1 MHGMHVTPVPLASL
15 NDLRRRAAAVWQQTL
30 RDLPEGWSKSPW
42 DPLAVLAVFDRLSL
56 REGCT
61 LRAYQYIG
69 EGSGNSVV
77 WVMPSHSPYPEPVDC
92 PVLDAFALALPRP
105 PHADDRVAVYLE
117 GDRSPLSYMQASIF
131 VRELME
137 AGALGLSVAWG
148 RHRILDDQSIDRV
161 APPEKGVRSLFAL
174 GEPARWRWR
183 LQPPASW
190 DPRVIEEDEHVSVLF
205 CTFSDL
211 GGERIS
217 RHIDVYRRGSC
228 QFESV
233 VDELARKGVR
243 PLF

>member
-1 MHGMHVTPVPLASL
+1 MHGMHATPVPLAYL
-15 NDLRRRAAAVWQQTL
+15 DGLRRRAAAVWQQPL

-61 LRAYQYIG
+61 LRAYQYIC

-77 WVMPSHSPYPEPVDC
+77 WVMHADSPYPEPGDC
-92 PVLDAFALALPRP
+92 PVLDAFALAPPRP
-105 PHADDRVAVYLE
+105 SQADDRVPVYLE
-117 GDRSPLSYMQASIF
+117 GDESPLSYMQASLF

-137 AGALGLSVAWG
+137 AGAFGPSVVWG
-148 RHRILDDQSIDRV
+148 RHRILDDQTIDRV

-174 GEPARWRWR
+174 GEPSRWRWR
-183 LQPPASW
+183 RQPPASW
-190 DPRVIEEDEHVSVLF
+190 DPRVIEEDEQISVLF
-205 CTFSDL
+205 YSYSDL
-211 GGERIS
+211 GGEQIS
-217 RHIDVYRRGSC
+217 RHVDVYRRGSF

-233 VDELARKGVR
+233 VDELARRGVR